1 MQACLDTQ
9 GCVAHCMLG
18 INHQQ
23 FLFLQEAPHIYTA
36 SIASRTGCHHSR
48 SFISS
53 KGHQQLCSPPRR
65 SPQAVQSEAVYSVKQ
80 TSQSRLDA
88 AQAVFAE
95 AHVSEKAAAS
105 ALKKC
110 KTYRN
115 WDLDSELRPTV
126 QMCLDAIGSQELS
139 LRLTGA
145 PHILLTTPA
154 SYNDVLN
161 YLASLGIDADRIQ
174 QKDPKLIARKLS
186 DIQSTVSA
194 IQQGL
199 QLKDQLLPVFDISV
213 VFAMKQ
219 SMWLRL
225 CK

>member
-1 MQACLDTQ
+1 M
-9 GCVAHCMLG
+9 
-18 INHQQ
+18 
-23 FLFLQEAPHIYTA
+23 
-36 SIASRTGCHHSR
+36 
-48 SFISS
+48 
-53 KGHQQLCSPPRR
+53 
-65 SPQAVQSEAVYSVKQ
+65 YSVKQ